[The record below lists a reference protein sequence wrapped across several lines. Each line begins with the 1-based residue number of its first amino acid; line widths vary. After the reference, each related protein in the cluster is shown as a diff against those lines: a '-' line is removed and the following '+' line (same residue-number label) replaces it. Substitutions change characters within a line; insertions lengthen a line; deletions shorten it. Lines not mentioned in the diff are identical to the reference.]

1 MLIYMEQDILKKLE
15 ELEKKVDEIYRST
28 RRTKQYIEWTVII
41 GIALVVLPLIGLAF
55 VIPSFM
61 KALSFSGL
69 GGL

>member
-1 MLIYMEQDILKKLE
+1 MEQDILKKLE

-41 GIALVVLPLIGLAF
+41 GIALVVLPLIGLLF
-55 VIPSFM
+55 IIPSFI
-61 KALSFSGL
+61 KALNVSGL

>member
-61 KALSFSGL
+61 KALSLSGL

>member
-1 MLIYMEQDILKKLE
+1 MEQDVLKKLE
-15 ELEKKVDEIYRST
+15 ELEKKIDEIYRIA

-55 VIPSFM
+55 VIPSFI

>member
-1 MLIYMEQDILKKLE
+1 MEQDILKKLE

-41 GIALVVLPLIGLAF
+41 GIALVVLPLIGLVF
-55 VIPSFM
+55 VIPSFL
-61 KALSFSGL
+61 KALNVSGL